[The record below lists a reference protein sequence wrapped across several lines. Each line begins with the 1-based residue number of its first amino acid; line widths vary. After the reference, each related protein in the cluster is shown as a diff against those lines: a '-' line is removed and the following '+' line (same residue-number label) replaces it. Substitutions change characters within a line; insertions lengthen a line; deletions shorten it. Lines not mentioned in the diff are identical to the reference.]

1 KPPPYDQAP
10 LGFITPAQ
18 NVQVYSQPPQGY
30 YQNQPMGGQYYPQQ
44 PYNYAGGQIPY
55 GQPQYYG
62 GQPGCQQP
70 MMPAKRGI
78 RDCWLWTL
86 CATCLCCCLCND
98 GYDCCACCDGLD
110 SCCC

>member
-1 KPPPYDQAP
+1 MQKPPPYDQAP

-44 PYNYAGGQIPY
+44 PYSNHTYSKYYAGGQIPY

-70 MMPAKRGI
+70 M
-78 RDCWLWTL
+78 
-86 CATCLCCCLCND
+86 
-98 GYDCCACCDGLD
+98 
-110 SCCC
+110 